1 MKEQDFIN
9 KYGDE
14 PQEVTRNYSTKSLGT
29 NYNIKDA
36 FIEFGDNSY
45 DARIIGETLNFD
57 IKVDSEAK
65 TFTLSDNG
73 TGVIDDTNLF
83 KLGGTNKE
91 KDKGKI
97 GKFGIGVPGA
107 TSAIATKCVFNK
119 NEMVEVIFESASGGR
134 RFEKHIAVLPNGDT
148 IHGKTSYEKC
158 DKGTHYTKITFTNV
172 ELRAYT
178 EIIDALEETFEEP
191 LHKDLNIS
199 FNGRQLGKTFNRTF
213 VGDEPIKSIMVGQF
227 KTDIKYRIIGGD
239 TASTNDR
246 VFEEAG
252 LRVYDKKT
260 GRLLAKSNDLWFW
273 YANRRAQPNIC
284 GLRAAIYIDSS
295 IESYNKFG
303 IKPAKNGVTYA
314 KYFSTDVDF
323 ADLSNELASIYNQAS
338 KTAPSIS
345 EGVITIGGRTFQTT
359 TMKLNEP
366 YVEVGKGS
374 YLIKKRYTPA
384 EMVEII
390 NELLMLKK
398 KCEKKAS
405 KTKNNSDEQ

>member
-1 MKEQDFIN
+1 MKAQDFIN

-14 PQEVTRNYSTKSLGT
+14 PQEVTRNYSTKALGT

-36 FIEFGDNSY
+36 FIEFCDNSY
-45 DARIIGETLNFD
+45 DARISGEALNFD
-57 IKVDSEAK
+57 IKVDSEGK
-65 TFTLSDNG
+65 TFILSDNG
-73 TGVIDDTNLF
+73 TGVTDDTNLF

-91 KDKGKI
+91 KDRGKI

-119 NEMVEVIFESASGGR
+119 SEMVEVIFESAYNGR

-148 IHGKTSYEKC
+148 IYGKTSYENY
-158 DKGTHYTKITFTNV
+158 DEGIHYTKITFTNV
-172 ELRAYT
+172 ELKVYT
-178 EIIDALEETFEEP
+178 EIIDAMEETFEEP

-213 VGDEPIKSIMVGQF
+213 VGDEPVKSIMVGPF
-227 KTDIKYRIIGGD
+227 KTEVKYRIIGGD
-239 TASTNDR
+239 TTSSNDR
-246 VFEEAG
+246 AFEEAG

-273 YANRRAQPNIC
+273 YGNRKAQPNIC

-303 IKPAKNGVTYA
+303 IKPAKNGVTYS

-323 ADLSNELASIYNQAS
+323 ADLSNELASIYNQAA
-338 KTAPSIS
+338 KTTPSTS
-345 EGVITIGGRTFQTT
+345 EGVITLGGRTFQTT
-359 TMKLNEP
+359 TMKLSEP
-366 YVEVGKGS
+366 YMEVGQGS
-374 YLIKKRYTPA
+374 YLIKKKYTPA
-384 EMVEII
+384 EMAEII
-390 NELLMLKK
+390 NELITLKK

-405 KTKNNSDEQ
+405 KSKNSSNE

>member
-36 FIEFGDNSY
+36 FIEFCDNSY
-45 DARIIGETLNFD
+45 DARIVGETLNFD
-57 IKVDSEAK
+57 INVDSEAK
-65 TFTLSDNG
+65 TFVLSDNG

-97 GKFGIGVPGA
+97 GKYGIGVPGA
-107 TSAIATKCVFNK
+107 TSAIATKCVFDK
-119 NEMVEVIFESASGGR
+119 SEMVEAIFESACKGR
-134 RFEKHIAVLPNGDT
+134 HFEKHIAVLPNGDT
-148 IHGKTSYEKC
+148 IHGKTSYGDCNE
-158 DKGTHYTKITFTNV
+158 GIHYTKITFTNV
-172 ELRAYT
+172 ELKTYT

-191 LHKDLNIS
+191 LHNDLNIS
-199 FNGRQLGKTFNRTF
+199 FNGRQLGKTVNRTF
-213 VGDEPIKSIMVGQF
+213 VGDEPVKSIMVGPF
-227 KTDIKYRIIGGD
+227 KTEVKYRIIGGD
-239 TASTNDR
+239 TTSSNDR
-246 VFEEAG
+246 TFEEAG

-260 GRLLAKSNDLWFW
+260 GRLLAKTNDLWYW
-273 YANRRAQPNIC
+273 YSGKKAQQAIC
-284 GLRAAIYIDSS
+284 GLRAALYIESS

-303 IKPAKNGVTYA
+303 IKPTKNGVTYS

-323 ADLSNELASIYNQAS
+323 ADLSNELASIYQQAS
-338 KTAPSIS
+338 KTTPSTS
-345 EGVITIGGRTFQTT
+345 DGVITIGGRTFQTT

-366 YVEVGKGS
+366 YMEVGQGS
-374 YLIKKRYTPA
+374 YLIKKKYTPSELA
-384 EMVEII
+384 EII
-390 NELLMLKK
+390 NELITLKK

-405 KTKNNSDEQ
+405 KIK